1 MIKTESFLTL
11 FLIFYCPIA
20 IVTLTLLYFFGDTQ
34 YSVAAT
40 WGSALSI
47 ALVWI
52 TVLGLNVMIHSSI
65 IKLQAIVMGGF
76 FFRFFIILFSSFA
89 VHYFTQLHLESFIA
103 GLFVSYIFLQIL
115 EIIYIQGRFS
125 NLSDKR

>member
-11 FLIFYCPIA
+11 FLIIYCPIA
-20 IVTLTLLYFFGDTQ
+20 VVTLTLLYFFGDTQ
-34 YSVAAT
+34 YSIAAM

-52 TVLGLNVMIHSSI
+52 TILGQDVMFHSSI
-65 IKLQAIVMGGF
+65 VRLQAIVMGGF

-89 VHYFTQLHLESFIA
+89 VHFFTQLHLESFIA
-103 GLFVSYIFLQIL
+103 GLFVSYILLQIL
-115 EIIYIQGRFS
+115 EVMYIQSRFS
-125 NLSDKR
+125 NLSDK